1 MGKPFSINYN
11 WNDFDNTSK
20 LTSFQKHRIKTRS
33 KKEIENAIQKV
44 IDDSNKDRSHRRQE
58 LNSHKDPDDPFM
70 LDIGGEG

>member
-1 MGKPFSINYN
+1 MSRPFLINYN

-20 LTSFQKHRIKTRS
+20 LTSFQKYRIKTRC
-33 KKEIENAIQKV
+33 KKAIEDAIQKV
-44 IDDSNKDRSHRRQE
+44 IDDSNEDRSDRRQE